1 MFKKE
6 PSELLKAFNAAVD
19 AYTTTLCSKWGI
31 DPHYA
36 FWAGDDRSGVFCI
49 EDGVNLNLCEV
60 ILCVEYN
67 YDYCSVCEWQ
77 EYNIKAHHFNF
88 NYIKLEAWFMGAP
101 RVPEGTF
108 KRLEKMEKEVVDLAV
123 SEKER
128 VAKETEKY
136 EKEKGEK
143 Q

>member
-31 DPHYA
+31 DPHYT
-36 FWAGDDRSGVFCI
+36 FWAGDDKSGVFCI
-49 EDGVNLNLCEV
+49 EDGVNLNLGEV
-60 ILCVEYN
+60 ILCVELN
-67 YDYCSVCEWQ
+67 LDYRSVCEWQ

-101 RVPEGTF
+101 RVPESTF
-108 KRLEKMEKEVVDLAV
+108 KRLEKMEKAVYDLADE
-123 SEKER
+123 EKNR
-128 VAKETEKY
+128 VARETVEY
-136 EKEKGEK
+136 EKNKAEKK
-143 Q
+143 